1 MLIDDLLN
9 KAIKADKKPYWCDEH
24 CKWEKEPHNSKSVTV
39 SKAMSGGV
47 APKGTSSGANTDT
60 AKSPRMNA
68 HEEVVPVFLS
78 VDKDRNKDVQGPPG
92 PEDAERMNAN
102 IAAKKPAKKPSWL
115 SRIFGRNKEASM
127 EKGDENKPR
136 FRATQRPPG
145 TGLDSEEP
153 ITYRPVPDPET
164 GKVATPPA
172 DATDLPVYEPS
183 TKGKLKYPGGYSIED
198 ALLKL
203 MKADIPPH
211 KPAIRS
217 DIVGKK
223 RRPGQDRLEEM
234 HLEGTKIPHSDE
246 EMAKYMEN
254 HYAGGTDT
262 PANHFRA
269 LNHLARGKYTITP
282 NSNKSDVHDMPRTPF
297 HKIPKMTY
305 PEFQDEFLT
314 DDEEGPEP
322 GKHGYAYEQSL
333 PKRPPVKENLLKPE
347 VQGPSDNVVGRVSSQ
362 ETYGR
367 GGALRPQDAQT
378 HSQVRSHESNM
389 NHFSESQQTL
399 ARSHGSDAQSNVEQ
413 SLLKLM
419 KEHTPEQE
427 GRDVARQ
434 RHINARMAP
443 GEHGQEPF
451 DVERYEKNHEE
462 GGTTHPRN
470 VFKYLNH
477 LADERYKVEPV
488 QTREDATPFD
498 RLPYTSAPGLKDT
511 LAKHGWDYKQTG
523 HEPGHGVQQDNED
536 HLQDNIEQLGKTH
549 GDVTGVERDLPS
561 RELFNVL
568 SKPMTPERQAKGRPN
583 PNFYN
588 SIEKIWNPFKRKP
601 KPEPSQH
608 GKEEVDVPDT
618 ERLRGPY
625 PSTLTTA
632 GGTTAEHALMPFHSR
647 DTGPKLSRRTN
658 VGEALQDTASPFP
671 EVPER
676 ESEHQLGRIHLNS
689 IENSILKIMK
699 YGSDVNPSEVGMTK
713 HNALKHMDKAQAPPE
728 ENVSS
733 RLEGERAPAD
743 TSSDAGQELAQGLAG
758 IAAQASSGQGKV
770 GQFYADEAQR
780 RMNEAKQGG
789 TPDAGGDPNAALAF
803 KQPETPS
810 ETAGGDTTQTQ
821 QTKIDVPSSFPDPT
835 EKQPD
840 PTQNQQNQTQIK
852 PPPTGNKIQV
862 PNV

>member
-1 MLIDDLLN
+1 
-9 KAIKADKKPYWCDEH
+9 
-24 CKWEKEPHNSKSVTV
+24 
-39 SKAMSGGV
+39 
-47 APKGTSSGANTDT
+47 
-60 AKSPRMNA
+60 
-68 HEEVVPVFLS
+68 
-78 VDKDRNKDVQGPPG
+78 
-92 PEDAERMNAN
+92 
-102 IAAKKPAKKPSWL
+102 
-115 SRIFGRNKEASM
+115 M

-413 SLLKLM
+413 SLLKIMKANGASDEQIDRLRDTEPYGVPHQTEFRPTEEGEAGELKDAEGNTLPYIQEGPSKYNEPNVQNSLLKLM

-588 SIEKIWNPFKRKP
+588 SIE
-601 KPEPSQH
+601 
-608 GKEEVDVPDT
+608 
-618 ERLRGPY
+618 
-625 PSTLTTA
+625 
-632 GGTTAEHALMPFHSR
+632 
-647 DTGPKLSRRTN
+647 
-658 VGEALQDTASPFP
+658 
-671 EVPER
+671 
-676 ESEHQLGRIHLNS
+676 
-689 IENSILKIMK
+689 NSILKIMK

-803 KQPETPS
+803 KQPETSS

-821 QTKIDVPSSFPDPT
+821 QTKIDVPDQFETDPT
-835 EKQPD
+835 KKQPD